1 MKKQTLGQQI
11 KITFYLIIWT
21 LLAISTVTRLATI
34 IGDNIEIARTGAIN
48 NFNLAQS
55 QINGWIDK
63 KTVIQKDIELYLG
76 RDINQSPEALLY
88 YLNLQLEQHS
98 GMASIYYADINGN
111 VVTTDMIETAPNYD
125 PATNIGF
132 QNILKQEGIKLS
144 KPHMDQYNGEYVLT
158 MTSAVK
164 DYNNRPI
171 GILAVNLILDKVH
184 EMFVD
189 LQQENGAYAFIC
201 GDEYNILVHPRE
213 VNRPNNG
220 KMVNLDR
227 PGSDY
232 SAIFDALPGQLVTII
247 NMQGEEYEAL
257 FEYIPGTDFR
267 LIANYP
273 TSQLNESLK
282 TEIISAIVLVLLSLV
297 IAWVAVEILIRKYI
311 SPLDK
316 VVAVVDELKAGILS
330 VETESISKPNR
341 EITKLVSAVEVLA
354 TTLKSYITEISDILS
369 TFSRGDFTVKPQ
381 QNYIG
386 DFGEIKTSMSAIAE
400 NLHSLL
406 QGTLYSTNEV
416 NFAAQNIEV
425 SAQELANL
433 TIEQARLIAGF
444 KVDTVAVSEEI
455 IEIIDDIDESY
466 QIITDTN
473 KKAQES
479 KIIGDNLVKAM
490 HEISNSNTEIT
501 NVISLIDGIAT
512 QTNLLA
518 LNAAIE
524 AARAGEAGKGFS
536 IVAIE
541 IRELSTKTSE
551 TVQEI
556 YQMINN
562 NAVNLKNG
570 EEMVNLTTEALDNVV
585 IASQQTS
592 QMSKTLSENANRQ
605 KESLSRIIK
614 NANQLEEGITKNTA
628 ISQENVAVSQE
639 LAAQSQMLQ
648 SQLDTFKM

>member
-11 KITFYLIIWT
+11 KITFYLIIWI

-34 IGDNIEIARTGAIN
+34 ISDNIEIARTGAIN

-63 KTVIQKDIELYLG
+63 KTVVQKDIELYLG
-76 RDINQSPEALLY
+76 RDINQSPEAQLY
-88 YLNLQLEQHS
+88 YLNLQVNLHPGIS
-98 GMASIYYADINGN
+98 SIYYADINGN
-111 VVTTDMIETAPNYD
+111 VVTTDKIEIASNYD
-125 PATNIGF
+125 PAIDLQF
-132 QNILKQEGIKLS
+132 QTIIKQDGIKLS
-144 KPHMDQYNGEYVLT
+144 KPHIDKYSGEYVLT

-164 DYNNRPI
+164 DYNNRSI
-171 GILAVNLILDKVH
+171 GILAVNLILEKVH

-189 LQQENGAYAFIC
+189 LQQENGAYALIC
-201 GDEYNILVHPRE
+201 GDENNILVHPRE
-213 VNRPNNG
+213 ANRPKNG

-232 SAIFDALPGQLVTII
+232 SAILDAVPGQLVTII

-257 FEYIPGTDFR
+257 YEYIPGTDFR

-273 TSQLNESLK
+273 TSQLKVSLR
-282 TEIISAIVLVLLSLV
+282 TEIISVIVLVLLSLV

-330 VETESISKPNR
+330 VETASISKPNR

-425 SAQELANL
+425 SAQDLANL
-433 TIEQARLIAGF
+433 TIEQAKLIASF

-455 IEIIDDIDESY
+455 IDIIDDIDESY

-473 KKAQES
+473 KKAQDS

-562 NAVNLKNG
+562 NAVNLKKG
-570 EEMVNLTTEALDNVV
+570 EKMVNLTSEALDNVV

-605 KESLSRIIK
+605 KESLARIIK
-614 NANQLEEGITKNTA
+614 NANQLEEGITRNTA